1 MERLIEGFQRF
12 RADYFEANRARF
24 ERLAGRPQ
32 HPRYAIVTCCDSRI
46 DTTRVFD
53 AIPGEVFL
61 IRNIANL
68 VPPYEPDQHHHST
81 SAAIEYAVRILK
93 VGQFVVLGHA
103 GCGGIQALLD
113 PPAPRT
119 DFINLWLEMGASAR
133 DRTLAKEG
141 LSREERQ
148 RHCELEALKSSLA
161 NLLAFPWVRA
171 RVEDGSLQVD
181 ALYLDLERGGLL
193 LYDRYGDTF
202 AEV

>member
-1 MERLIEGFQRF
+1 MERLIEGFKRF

-113 PPAPRT
+113 PPAPST
-119 DFINLWLEMGASAR
+119 DFINLWLEMAASAR
-133 DRTLAKEG
+133 DRTLSKGG

-161 NLLAFPWVRA
+161 NLLTFPWLKSRI
-171 RVEDGSLQVD
+171 EDGSLQVD
-181 ALYLDLERGGLL
+181 ALHLDLERGGLL
-193 LYDRYGDTF
+193 LYDRQGDAF

>member
-1 MERLIEGFQRF
+1 MERLIEGFKRF
-12 RADYFEANRARF
+12 RANYFEANRARF

-68 VPPYEPDQHHHST
+68 VPPYEPDQHRHST
-81 SAAIEYAVRILK
+81 SAAIEYAVRVLK
-93 VGQFVVLGHA
+93 VGQFVILGHA

-113 PPAPRT
+113 PPTPPT
-119 DFINLWLEMGASAR
+119 DFIHLWLEMAAPAR
-133 DRTLAKEG
+133 ERTLSEQG
-141 LSREERQ
+141 LSKEERQ
-148 RHCELEALKSSLA
+148 KHCELEALKSSLS
-161 NLLAFPWVRA
+161 NLLGFPWVGA
-171 RVEDGSLQVD
+171 RVDDGSLHVD

-193 LYDRYGDTF
+193 LYDRRNDTF
-202 AEV
+202 GEV

>member
-53 AIPGEVFL
+53 ALPGEVFL

-103 GCGGIQALLD
+103 GCGGIQALLE
-113 PPAPRT
+113 PPAPPT
-119 DFINLWLEMGASAR
+119 DFINLWLEMAASAR
-133 DRTLAKEG
+133 DRTLSKEG
-141 LSREERQ
+141 LSKEERQ
-148 RHCELEALKSSLA
+148 RDCELEALKSSWN
-161 NLLAFPWVRA
+161 NLLSFPWLRA

-181 ALYLDLERGGLL
+181 ALYLDLERGSLL
-193 LYDRYGDTF
+193 LYDRSGDMF
-202 AEV
+202 ADV